1 MERQLTSRRL
11 AGSVSREAAR
21 PWSRSLII
29 FRAEFL
35 RSTIDSTQARSR
47 MPLMSSSG
55 RPAAVNAEAGR
66 DAVDIVTA
74 IYKASIQHRT
84 IDPPISIYD
93 P

>member
-1 MERQLTSRRL
+1 
-11 AGSVSREAAR
+11 
-21 PWSRSLII
+21 
-29 FRAEFL
+29 
-35 RSTIDSTQARSR
+35 